1 MRLVIDTNLFVSAVF
16 SAVGAPRQLLDAARA
31 GLFDLYTSEVLI
43 AELLEVLNRDK
54 HANRMAK
61 ADFTAAE
68 FIDDLRR
75 IATAVPTPLNPPRI
89 VPTDADDDHV
99 VSAAVAAYA
108 DFIVSGDK
116 TDLLNMRH
124 ASGIPI
130 ISARDALE
138 RVLGI
143 GQD

>member
-16 SAVGAPRQLLDAARA
+16 SGSGAPRQLFDAAKV

-43 AELLEVLNRDK
+43 AELLEVLTRDK
-54 HANRMAK
+54 HAKRMAK
-61 ADFTAAE
+61 AEFTAAE

-75 IATAVPTPLNPPRI
+75 IAIVVATPLNPPR
-89 VPTDADDDHV
+89 VVLTDADDDHV
-99 VSAAVAAYA
+99 VSAAVAAFA

-116 TDLLNMRH
+116 NDLLSMRQ

-130 ISARDALE
+130 ISAREALQ
-138 RVLGI
+138 RVLAGI
-143 GQD
+143 N